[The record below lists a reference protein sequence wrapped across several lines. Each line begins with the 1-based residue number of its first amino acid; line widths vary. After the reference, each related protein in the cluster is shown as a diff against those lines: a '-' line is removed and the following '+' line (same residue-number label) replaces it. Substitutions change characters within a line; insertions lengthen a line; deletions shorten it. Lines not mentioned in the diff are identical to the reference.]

1 MSSSQQTFRQLPPLP
16 AGFTAQTSVSPQVLL
31 IDAEMTTA
39 KLAPLLRSSY
49 RVAVSTTVAAARAF
63 LGRNGVDL
71 IVTDIE
77 LSDGASISLCHE
89 AKALPKPPAVLVT
102 TAHVDRVPEALDA
115 QCDGVLLKPFAPN
128 LLVARIGRML
138 RARGRSTTSLNSTDW
153 ATHRFWEHM
162 RCPHCESHG
171 ATSFEFASYRRAW
184 FACRQCKKVWL
195 GKRQE

>member
-1 MSSSQQTFRQLPPLP
+1 MSSSQQSFRQLSPLS
-16 AGFTAQTSVSPQVLL
+16 AAFTSPQPASREVLL
-31 IDAEMTTA
+31 IDSEMTTA

-49 RVAVSTTVAAARAF
+49 RVMVSTTVTDARA
-63 LGRNGVDL
+63 LLRRNGVDL

-77 LSDGASISLCHE
+77 LSDGAAISLCHE

-128 LLVARIGRML
+128 LLCARIGRML
-138 RARGRSTTSLNSTDW
+138 RARGQNTTRFNSTEW
-153 ATHRFWEHM
+153 STHRLWKDI
-162 RCPHCESHG
+162 RCPHCESQG
-171 ATSFEFASYRRAW
+171 ATSFEFASHRRAW